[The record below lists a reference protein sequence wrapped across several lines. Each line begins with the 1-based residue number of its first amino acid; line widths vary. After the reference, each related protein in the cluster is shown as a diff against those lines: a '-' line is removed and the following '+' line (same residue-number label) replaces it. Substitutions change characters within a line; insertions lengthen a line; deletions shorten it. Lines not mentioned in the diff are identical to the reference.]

1 MALPIFVIFRL
12 KKNKPETG
20 GRWGHTGYLE

>member
-1 MALPIFVIFRL
+1 MALPIFVIFQS

-20 GRWGHTGYLE
+20 GRWGHTRYSE